1 MNLSTPGVISGVC
14 TSTGGVPLRGVTV
27 WGCNLRGVNLRWV
40 ILRAPAALDHAVVAA
55 TVQQWRYHL
64 ATCVNASSL
73 HLKHAL

>member
-1 MNLSTPGVISGVC
+1 MTTRGRLSPGYAHQLW
-14 TSTGGVPLRGVTV
+14 VPLRGGTF